1 MTAIR
6 VIGIDPGPTPGLVRL
21 RYLDG
26 VLTTVDVV
34 QCSSNMLM
42 TVALTLLPGKAV
54 LDSETYLQVE
64 RFVIGRAS
72 MRSGSAGAITR
83 DQVGRLLE
91 LAAGIGNVYPVQ
103 RPATEVKAWATDK
116 RLSNAGLINPTKGMT
131 HARDAARHALF
142 CAVADG
148 KIKDPLSTRA
158 RHQL

>member
-1 MTAIR
+1 

-21 RYLDG
+21 LYMDG
-26 VLTTVDVV
+26 TLATVDVV
-34 QCSSNMLM
+34 QCSSSLLM
-42 TVALTLLPGKAV
+42 TVALALLQDRAV
-54 LDSETYLQVE
+54 ETYLQVE

-91 LAAGIGNVYPVQ
+91 MAASIGNVYPVQ

-116 RLSNAGLINPTKGMT
+116 RLSAAGLITPTKGMT

-148 KIKDPLSTRA
+148 KIKDPLSMRA
-158 RHQL
+158 RRTE

>member
-1 MTAIR
+1 MSAIR

-21 RYLDG
+21 LFVDG
-26 VLTTVDVV
+26 VLITVDVV
-34 QCSSNMLM
+34 QCSSSMLM
-42 TVALTLLPGKAV
+42 PIALSLLQG
-54 LDSETYLQVE
+54 DRIETYLQVE

-72 MRSGSAGAITR
+72 MRSGSPGAVTR

-91 LAAGIGNVYPVQ
+91 VAASIGGVYHVQ

-116 RLSNAGLINPTKGMT
+116 RLSAAALIAPTKGMT

-148 KIKDPLSTRA
+148 KIRDPLSTKA
-158 RHQL
+158 RRTE

>member
-21 RYLDG
+21 LFVDG
-26 VLTTVDVV
+26 VLITVDVV
-34 QCSSNMLM
+34 QCSSSMLM
-42 TVALTLLPGKAV
+42 PIALSLLPGKGV
-54 LDSETYLQVE
+54 LVSETYLQVE

-72 MRSGSAGAITR
+72 MRSGSAGAVTR

-91 LAAGIGNVYPVQ
+91 LATSMGGVYPVQ

-116 RLSNAGLINPTKGMT
+116 RLSAAGLITPTKGMT

-148 KIKDPLSTRA
+148 KIRDPLSTKA
-158 RHQL
+158 RRE